1 MKLQEYIEDRIKKTG
16 RPLYMPYIT
25 SGDPDFARTV
35 QYALAMI
42 DGGADVLELGIPFSD
57 PTADGPVMA
66 VLDFKS
72 EAEAIA
78 RAKSD

>member
-1 MKLQEYIEDRIKKTG
+1 
-16 RPLYMPYIT
+16 MPYIT

-57 PTADGPVMA
+57 PTADGPV
-66 VLDFKS
+66 
-72 EAEAIA
+72 IQ
-78 RAKSD
+78 